1 MNKYSTNELEGFQ
14 HPYEIDY
21 SSMKSSK
28 NDSLKI
34 KANRLKDNKNNLLGS
49 NDIIF
54 RNSPNLNSINSFK
67 SLQSNNHNF
76 RLNKNTKKNLENYIE
91 SNKGKLTKKPNKNKI
106 QNNNNRLN
114 KKSKNKISNNINIYS
129 KINNYWESRDKKNKI
144 KMQRIKKERE
154 QKIYGELCPVPKI
167 SKNTKEIIER
177 LKERNYELT
186 EEDEYE
192 EEINKNIPIKTREKN
207 YFFRTVYYSNK
218 NKLKKQNKI
227 NKSVSKITSNY
238 ERNKLKKISSNKNR
252 AKTPKL
258 KTYKSMK
265 KQKSLNKKKL
275 NLSVADIKNLEMI
288 KLIRKKEEDE
298 KLLELQEKIKEEE
311 IANSPKNKSI
321 NIKKDKEVNN
331 NNSKDDMIM
340 NYMNKSM
347 NTLSMRNFSMNL
359 NNYSNIY
366 EIMTSRKY
374 LNDIYN
380 KDKKIINHSFILNS
394 SSIPKSSHINK
405 IDRNDKNN
413 SSSYYKKSK
422 TLENKRNSNLRST
435 SAASKSKNKEI
446 KEYGLYDPKSKTLR
460 YRHYTE
466 ISNSYNNLKFNNPM
480 NIQIEN
486 DNDNNNDNENEEKEN
501 NSNNKVINIIENP
514 DNNEY
519 SEINKRYIVNNKLK
533 NNLCFEFDR
542 EVKEKDEEV
551 NEIYK
556 NEIKHQTNEIK
567 KIEIE
572 LNERN
577 MINKKLINEANVD
590 DRDFEKIILK
600 NESINN
606 KFNEMNSE
614 SLLKFREEN
623 LKKLAELRQ
632 KGSKRD
638 KNIII
643 NIKNEEE
650 KNGEKQFLKN
660 INSMKYKSILN
671 DSQQQIENNL
681 ELYNNELKINDQKK
695 KALLNKIFGNEYT
708 KNIELNDDEYDI
720 NNANNEYQ
728 FGINK
733 YLIKSDMNVKENF
746 ANKYFSNK
754 NNNEVEKNDN
764 EIIVD
769 NFDFQRRHHF

>member
-1 MNKYSTNELEGFQ
+1 MNKYGINELEGFQ

-34 KANRLKDNKNNLLGS
+34 KANRLKENKNNLIGS

-54 RNSPNLNSINSFK
+54 RNSPNLNSINSLK
-67 SLQSNNHNF
+67 SLQSNNHNY
-76 RLNKNTKKNLENYIE
+76 RLNKNIKKNLENYIE
-91 SNKGKLTKKPNKNKI
+91 SNKGKLPKKNNKNKI
-106 QNNNNRLN
+106 KSDNNALN
-114 KKSKNKISNNINIYS
+114 KKTKNKISNNINIYS
-129 KINNYWESRDKKNKI
+129 KINKYWESRDKKNKI
-144 KMQRIKKERE
+144 KMQKIKKERE
-154 QKIYGELCPVPKI
+154 QKIYGELCPIPKI

-177 LKERNYELT
+177 LKDRNYELT

-192 EEINKNIPIKTREKN
+192 EEINKNIPIKTKEKN
-207 YFFRTVYYSNK
+207 YFFKTVYYSNK
-218 NKLKKQNKI
+218 NKLKKKNKI
-227 NKSVSKITSNY
+227 NKSVSKIYSHY
-238 ERNKLKKISSNKNR
+238 EKDKLNKISKNKIR

-265 KQKSLNKKKL
+265 KMKLSNKKKL
-275 NLSVADIKNLEMI
+275 NLSIADIKNLEMI

-298 KLLELQEKIKEEE
+298 KLLEIQEKIKEEE
-311 IANSPKNKSI
+311 IVNSQINKGIKNKKDI
-321 NIKKDKEVNN
+321 NLSNN
-331 NNSKDDMIM
+331 NLKEDMMM
-340 NYMNKSM
+340 NYLNKSM
-347 NTLSMRNFSMNL
+347 NTISMRNYSNNL
-359 NNYSNIY
+359 NNFSNIY
-366 EIMTSRKY
+366 EIMTSRKF

-380 KDKKIINHSFILNS
+380 KDKKIINHSFVLNS
-394 SSIPKSSHINK
+394 SSIPNTSQTHKIN
-405 IDRNDKNN
+405 RNDNNN
-413 SSSYYKKSK
+413 SSSNYKKSK
-422 TLENKRNSNLRST
+422 TLDNKRNSKLRST
-435 SAASKSKNKEI
+435 SATSKSKNNSK

-466 ISNSYNNLKFNNPM
+466 ISNSYTNSKFNNLM

-486 DNDNNNDNENEEKEN
+486 DNNKDNETNKN
-501 NSNNKVINIIENP
+501 NSNDKEINIMANSEN
-514 DNNEY
+514 NRF
-519 SEINKRYIVNNKLK
+519 SEINKNYIINKLK

-542 EVKEKDEEV
+542 EIKEKDEEV
-551 NEIYK
+551 NEVYK

-577 MINKKLINEANVD
+577 MINKKLVNEANVD
-590 DRDFEKIILK
+590 DRDFKKIILK

-606 KFNEMNSE
+606 KFNEMNSA

-632 KGSKRD
+632 KGNKCD
-638 KNIII
+638 KNIIV

-650 KNGEKQFLKN
+650 KNVEKQFLKN

-671 DSQQQIENNL
+671 DSQQKIENNL

-695 KALLNKIFGNEYT
+695 KALLNKIFGNDYSR
-708 KNIELNDDEYDI
+708 NIELYDDEYDI
-720 NNANNEYQ
+720 NNTNYEYQ

-733 YLIKSDMNVKENF
+733 YLIKTDMNIKENF
-746 ANKYFSNK
+746 SNKYFSNK
-754 NNNEVEKNDN
+754 SNNEIEKEDN
-764 EIIVD
+764 EIIVE

>member
-1 MNKYSTNELEGFQ
+1 MNKYGINELEGFQ

-34 KANRLKDNKNNLLGS
+34 KANRLKENKNNLIGS

-54 RNSPNLNSINSFK
+54 RNSPNLNSINSLK
-67 SLQSNNHNF
+67 SLQSNNHNY
-76 RLNKNTKKNLENYIE
+76 RLNKNIKKNLENYIE
-91 SNKGKLTKKPNKNKI
+91 SNKGKLPKKNNKNKI
-106 QNNNNRLN
+106 KSDNNALN
-114 KKSKNKISNNINIYS
+114 KKTKNKISNNINIYS
-129 KINNYWESRDKKNKI
+129 KINKYWESRDKKNKI
-144 KMQRIKKERE
+144 KMQKIKKERE
-154 QKIYGELCPVPKI
+154 QKIYGELCPIPKI

-177 LKERNYELT
+177 LKDRNYELT

-192 EEINKNIPIKTREKN
+192 EEINKNIPIKTKEKN
-207 YFFRTVYYSNK
+207 YFFKTVYYSNK
-218 NKLKKQNKI
+218 NKLKKKNKI
-227 NKSVSKITSNY
+227 NKSVSKINSHY
-238 ERNKLKKISSNKNR
+238 EKDKLNKISKNKIR

-265 KQKSLNKKKL
+265 KMKLSNKKKL
-275 NLSVADIKNLEMI
+275 NLSIADIKNLEMI

-298 KLLELQEKIKEEE
+298 KLLEIQEKIKEEE
-311 IANSPKNKSI
+311 IVNSQINKGIKNKKDI
-321 NIKKDKEVNN
+321 NLSNN
-331 NNSKDDMIM
+331 NLKEDMMM
-340 NYMNKSM
+340 NYLNKSM
-347 NTLSMRNFSMNL
+347 NTISMRNYSNNL
-359 NNYSNIY
+359 NNFSNIY
-366 EIMTSRKY
+366 EIMTSRKF

-380 KDKKIINHSFILNS
+380 KDKKIINHSFVLNS
-394 SSIPKSSHINK
+394 SSIPNISQTHKIN
-405 IDRNDKNN
+405 RNDNNN
-413 SSSYYKKSK
+413 SSSNYKKSK
-422 TLENKRNSNLRST
+422 TLDNKRNSKLRST
-435 SAASKSKNKEI
+435 SATSKSKNNSK

-466 ISNSYNNLKFNNPM
+466 ISNSYTNSKFNNLM

-486 DNDNNNDNENEEKEN
+486 DNNKDNETNKN
-501 NSNNKVINIIENP
+501 NSNDKEINIMANSEN
-514 DNNEY
+514 NRF
-519 SEINKRYIVNNKLK
+519 SEINKNYIINKLK

-542 EVKEKDEEV
+542 EIKEKDEEV
-551 NEIYK
+551 NEVYK

-577 MINKKLINEANVD
+577 MINKKLVNEANVD
-590 DRDFEKIILK
+590 DRDFKKIILK

-606 KFNEMNSE
+606 KFNEMNSA

-632 KGSKRD
+632 KGNKCD
-638 KNIII
+638 KNIIV

-650 KNGEKQFLKN
+650 KNVEKQFLKN

-671 DSQQQIENNL
+671 DSQQKIENNL

-695 KALLNKIFGNEYT
+695 KALLNKIFGNDYSR
-708 KNIELNDDEYDI
+708 NIELNDDEYDI
-720 NNANNEYQ
+720 NNTNNEYQ

-733 YLIKSDMNVKENF
+733 YLIKTDINIKENF
-746 ANKYFSNK
+746 SNKYFSNK
-754 NNNEVEKNDN
+754 NNNEIEKEDN
-764 EIIVD
+764 EIIVE